1 MLAYYLRSRDV
12 GNDFGKLCDLLVSD
26 RLKACVP
33 NGPLNY
39 VLSLEGNDWFS
50 SDKVASLSDIYVNN
64 HKPTVSATQYS
75 PTRVSTAADNVN
87 SSQGQRMWYT
97 SLSSGRGR
105 GIDIVKR
112 CYRCRSTTHLARAC
126 PHSRGRGI
134 TTTTRGQPGR
144 AHVSLCSAM
153 NRAYVSD
160 IGIQCC
166 DGDVESSAEWIFGER
181 PAVDA
186 VSTTKSSGNVKI
198 SPLKFVNVTVAGI
211 DCKALCDSD
220 AQIPVGICLTCV
232 TVM

>member
-1 MLAYYLRSRDV
+1 M
-12 GNDFGKLCDLLVSD
+12 
-26 RLKACVP
+26 
-33 NGPLNY
+33 
-39 VLSLEGNDWFS
+39 LSLEGNDWFS
-50 SDKVASLSDIYVNN
+50 SDNVASLSDIHVNN

-75 PTRVSTAADNVN
+75 
-87 SSQGQRMWYT
+87 
-97 SLSSGRGR
+97 
-105 GIDIVKR
+105 
-112 CYRCRSTTHLARAC
+112 YRCRSTTHLARAC